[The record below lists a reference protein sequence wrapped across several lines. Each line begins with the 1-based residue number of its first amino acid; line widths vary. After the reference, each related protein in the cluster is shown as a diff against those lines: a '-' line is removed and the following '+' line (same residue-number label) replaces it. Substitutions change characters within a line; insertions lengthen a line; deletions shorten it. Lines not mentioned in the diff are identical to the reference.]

1 MEFLLVI
8 LLLFPF
14 LISTL
19 CTFIFYDAPFYVKK
33 SIVRDML
40 FLNFYTIMLIGITI
54 LIPCIH
60 PIIINNVVYFTIY
73 ALFLFW
79 PYYISIYYYY
89 WFYKQAHKECP
100 NCGSTKTVKLNDSD
114 GEFSDMH
121 FHCKHC
127 NKDFTIKK
135 SHSGCWPD

>member
-1 MEFLLVI
+1 MEFLLV
-8 LLLFPF
+8 LLLLSPF

-33 SIVRDML
+33 SIVHDML
-40 FLNFYTIMLIGITI
+40 FLNFYTIMLIGISI
-54 LIPCIH
+54 LIPCMH

-73 ALFLFW
+73 SLFLFW

-100 NCGSTKTVKLNDSD
+100 KCGSRNIVKLDTSD
-114 GEFSDMH
+114 GEYFDMD